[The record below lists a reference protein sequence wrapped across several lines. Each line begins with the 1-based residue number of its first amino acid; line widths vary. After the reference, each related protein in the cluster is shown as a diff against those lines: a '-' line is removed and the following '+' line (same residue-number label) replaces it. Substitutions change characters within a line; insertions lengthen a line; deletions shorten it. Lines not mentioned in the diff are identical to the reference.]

1 MKNKRVKGIWNQQ
14 KAKLKQESAQLS
26 DNNLMFEEG
35 REVERWMEIQQLL
48 GKSKEE
54 LLRIIESN

>member
-14 KAKLKQESAQLS
+14 KAKLIQESAQLS